1 METTN
6 PEHIEF
12 DDESYDDNNNQYEKK
27 KVKETCPV
35 KAPKNCLDPIWKD
48 YWIFGAADD
57 SDTPCVPRNKPCS
70 QSLTN
75 YNNLNPD
82 DKAEPCELPNNVGD
96 ECQNPFSDDDNSKAN
111 RMLDYISKMKSA
123 NAQFGKNITRS
134 QTVDLRELEATLKTL
149 TKKGGRSAKRITG
162 RKSRGRQG
170 TRRVSRKL

>member
-12 DDESYDDNNNQYEKK
+12 EDESNDNNQYEKK

-35 KAPKNCLDPIWKD
+35 KAPKNCLDPIWND
-48 YWIFGAADD
+48 HWIFGAADD
-57 SDTPCVPRNKPCS
+57 SDTPCVPRNKRCS
-70 QSLTN
+70 LSLTN
-75 YNNLNPD
+75 YNRLNPD

-96 ECQNPFSDDDNSKAN
+96 ECQNPFLDDDNSKAN
-111 RMLDYISKMKSA
+111 RMLDYISKMNKA
-123 NAQFGKNITRS
+123 NAQLGTITRS
-134 QTVDLRELEATLKTL
+134 QTKDLRELQANFKTL
-149 TKKGGRSAKRITG
+149 TKKGGRSTKRITG